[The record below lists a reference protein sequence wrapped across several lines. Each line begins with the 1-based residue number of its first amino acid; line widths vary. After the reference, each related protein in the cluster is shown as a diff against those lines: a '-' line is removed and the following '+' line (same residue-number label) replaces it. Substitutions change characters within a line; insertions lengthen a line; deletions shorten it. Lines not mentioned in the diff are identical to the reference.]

1 MADGESRVDNFLYAG
16 VTKTMLDT
24 LSELGIPW
32 ELEQESLIVHGRGM
46 MGLQVPTRPL
56 DCGNSATTLRL
67 LTGALAAAGIPAVL
81 DGSLGLQRR
90 PMRRIIEPLLQM
102 GVSIESPHNF
112 PPIRLL
118 KSPMPL
124 RGITYTLP
132 IASAQVKSCLLLAGL
147 AADNPTT
154 LFEPSPSRDHTE
166 RMLSSMG
173 ISIQTGQILQG
184 STLFY
189 RTVLNPPKSLTLAPL
204 EITLPGD
211 VSSAAFLIV
220 AALITSGSE
229 LVLKGVG
236 LNPTRTGLI
245 DALLEMG
252 ADIRAI
258 EKKPQAREQVGDVF
272 VRSSAMRGIRIAG
285 SRVVRMID
293 EFPIFAIAACF
304 AKGVTSVSQAE
315 ELRNKESDRI
325 STLCGELKKLGIQIE
340 ETPDGFL
347 IQGGNGVAGGCVNAQ
362 QDHRLAMAL
371 VIAGLAARE
380 SVTVEGGE
388 IISESYPEFLS
399 TLHSI
404 GGRVVRT

>member
-1 MADGESRVDNFLYAG
+1 
-16 VTKTMLDT
+16 
-24 LSELGIPW
+24 
-32 ELEQESLIVHGRGM
+32 
-46 MGLQVPTRPL
+46 
-56 DCGNSATTLRL
+56 
-67 LTGALAAAGIPAVL
+67 
-81 DGSLGLQRR
+81 
-90 PMRRIIEPLLQM
+90 
-102 GVSIESPHNF
+102 
-112 PPIRLL
+112 
-118 KSPMPL
+118 MPL

-252 ADIRAI
+252 ADIRTMR
-258 EKKPQAREQVGDVF
+258 KKTSGQGASRRCFCPILCNARDKDRWF
-272 VRSSAMRGIRIAG
+272 SSCP
-285 SRVVRMID
+285 D
-293 EFPIFAIAACF
+293 
-304 AKGVTSVSQAE
+304 
-315 ELRNKESDRI
+315 DR
-325 STLCGELKKLGIQIE
+325 
-340 ETPDGFL
+340 
-347 IQGGNGVAGGCVNAQ
+347 
-362 QDHRLAMAL
+362 
-371 VIAGLAARE
+371 
-380 SVTVEGGE
+380 
-388 IISESYPEFLS
+388 
-399 TLHSI
+399 
-404 GGRVVRT
+404 